1 MLIPFGRVKNCCVI
15 SNRPI
20 PRSLR
25 PIATG
30 DAILASVPRKLSP
43 EQKRAAADRISY
55 YREMGIHDFYKRA
68 VSAESSGDA
77 EAGAIVT
84 AAPELPPVITDPVA
98 ALEAIREEIGPDCT
112 RCKLGKLG
120 RKQIVFGVGN
130 PRAEL
135 MFAGEGPGA
144 DEDAQGEP
152 FVGRAGQLLNKMIE
166 AMGLKRSD
174 VYIANVVKCRPPSN
188 RTPERDECET
198 CLPFLLRQIDAIQ
211 PKAIVALGAT
221 AAKAL
226 LQVNDTMMS
235 MRSRTYEFRGA
246 RLFVTYHPAYLL
258 RDPRQ
263 KAETWKDLQQV
274 MQYLGLKLPEKAS
287 S

>member
-1 MLIPFGRVKNCCVI
+1 LIF
-15 SNRPI
+15 
-20 PRSLR
+20 
-25 PIATG
+25 
-30 DAILASVPRKLSP
+30 ASSFLLLCSDFLVLTSSFFIYPLPVPRKLSP
-43 EQKRAAADRISY
+43 GQKRAAADRISY

-68 VSAESSGDA
+68 STADDVEIAA
-77 EAGAIVT
+77 VVT
-84 AAPELPPVITDPVA
+84 AIPELPPVLNDPIA
-98 ALEAIREEIGPDCT
+98 ALKAIRQEIGTDCV

-130 PRAEL
+130 PKAEL
-135 MFAGEGPGA
+135 MFVGEGPGA
-144 DEDAQGEP
+144 DEDEQGEP

-188 RTPERDECET
+188 RTPEPDESAT
-198 CLPFLLRQIDAIQ
+198 CSPFLLRQIEVIR

-221 AAKAL
+221 ASKAL
-226 LQVNDTMMS
+226 LGLNES
-235 MRSRTYEFRGA
+235 MASLRGRTFDFHGA
-246 RLFVTYHPAYLL
+246 KLFVTYHPAYLL

-274 MQYLGLKLPEKAS
+274 MKFLGLKLPVAKKD
-287 S
+287 